1 MTTIANATTAP
12 VDPTVDL
19 LDVKPLTPEDVRTG
33 PAFQKNLA
41 ALLTTCNNR
50 LADREFVVTI
60 GTHIHPSVIREAINR
75 FAAAGWSVKRVKNK
89 APNSLDL
96 RFREK
101 RKASVKGATA
111 GRKKGKKA
119 PPPTE
124 LATKP

>member
-1 MTTIANATTAP
+1 MTTLNPTAAP
-12 VDPTVDL
+12 TDPDADI
-19 LDVKPLTPEDVRTG
+19 LDVKPLTPDDVRSG

-41 ALLTTCNNR
+41 ALMTTCNQR
-50 LADREFVVTI
+50 LADREFLVTI
-60 GTHIHPSVIREAINR
+60 GTHIHPSVIREAISR

-89 APNSLDL
+89 DPHSLDL

-124 LATKP
+124 PATKP